1 VASENGNIAGY
12 YETADGNYRAV
23 CALKAIP

>member
-12 YETADGNYRAV
+12 SETADGNYRAFF
-23 CALKAIP
+23 ALKAIL